1 LNCEEALELFVW
13 NAFKSKEVDPSH
25 LDISKKAVLYSNGLP
40 LAVEIIGSYLYG
52 KTILEWK
59 SAIDT
64 YERIPH
70 ENI

>member
-1 LNCEEALELFVW
+1 
-13 NAFKSKEVDPSH
+13 
-25 LDISKKAVLYSNGLP
+25 LDISKKVVLYSNGLP
-40 LAVEIIGSYLYG
+40 LAVEIIGSGLYG